1 MDWNRKPKLEFL
13 RVTQIY
19 LRPLGLIFGQDA
31 SEMIASGLAFSL
43 GGMPHIGFVAAEE
56 VIRNGKAISR
66 RLIGLS
72 ELRAHSLIENV
83 TRRRPDFAGL
93 SLGQTRIMGI
103 VNVTPDSFSDGGKF
117 DGAEA
122 AIAHGRMMIE
132 QGADILD
139 IGGESTRPG
148 SDDVSIDQE
157 RARIMPVIS
166 ALAPENVISVDTRK
180 SILMSEAAAAGAK
193 IINDVSALGYDSAS
207 AAVVAKVGMPIIL
220 MHAQG
225 NPRTMQLAPKY
236 DDVALDVY
244 DTLVASIDKA
254 EAAGIERSKIC
265 VDPGIGF
272 GKSFNHNLDVMRQL
286 TLFHGLGVALLVGL
300 SRKGFVGAVTGEKTA
315 AKRVAGSLGG
325 ALQAS
330 MMGAHLLRVHDVVE
344 TVQSLAMFNAGLNPD
359 SVDI

>member
-1 MDWNRKPKLEFL
+1 MVQN
-13 RVTQIY
+13 Y

-43 GGMPHIGFVAAEE
+43 GGMPHIGFVAGEE
-56 VIRNGKAISR
+56 ISR
-66 RLIGLS
+66 DGKVIARRFIGFA
-72 ELRAHSLIENV
+72 ELRGHALIDNV
-83 TRRRPDFAGL
+83 TRVRPDFAGL
-93 SLGQTRIMGI
+93 SLNQIRIMGI

-122 AIAHGRMMIE
+122 AIAQGQLMVE
-132 QGADILD
+132 QGADLLD

-148 SDDVSIDQE
+148 SDEVSIDQE

-166 ALAPENVISVDTRK
+166 ALARENVVSVDTRK

-193 IINDVSALGYDSAS
+193 VINDVSALNFDPAS
-207 AAVVAKVGMPIIL
+207 AGVVARTELPVIL

-236 DDVALDVY
+236 EDVALDVY
-244 DTLVASIDKA
+244 DSLAISIAKA
-254 EAAGIERSKIC
+254 ESAGIPRSNIC

-272 GKSFNHNLDVMRQL
+272 GKSFKHNLDVMRQL

-300 SRKGFVGAVTGEKTA
+300 SRKGIVGAVTGEKTA

-325 ALQAS
+325 ALQAA
-330 MMGAHLLRVHDVVE
+330 MLGAHLLRVHDVVE

-359 SVDI
+359 SADV